1 MAAITAD
8 VIVNAD
14 VKSDAAIVDTKLA
27 TISTADKVA
36 GGAIQIDSG
45 TDGTGITIVDAD
57 KLLIDDGGAT
67 KYINASQL
75 KTYAAGDSADQS
87 FAIAMAVAL

>member
-1 MAAITAD
+1 M
-8 VIVNAD
+8 IVNAD

-45 TDGTGITIVDAD
+45 TDGTGITIAATD
-57 KLLIDDGGAT
+57 KFLIDDGGTT
-67 KYINASQL
+67 KYVNASQVL
-75 KTYAAGDSADQS
+75 TYTSGSGATES